1 MYKIKKVLVGLDLSK
16 LDDTLIDYSNYFA
29 KLNDATDLKFIK
41 ITPEIAIPAEIKK
54 EFPDMVKRAITDK
67 KNQMKEVIVNKIG
80 VKPPYKVSYEVVK
93 GQKAKRLLKY
103 SHSSDIDLIIVG
115 RKRKKEGSGVLVN
128 RLARRAD
135 CSLLIIPEGSKAQ
148 INKLHVPIDFS
159 KNAKDA
165 LEEGIQ
171 IASMI
176 KNHEGRDVEIICQN
190 VYNVPVGY
198 HYSGRSY
205 EEFSQIMRENAKK
218 NFATFIK
225 KIDTKGTNIRAIY
238 SLDTNENPIE
248 DIYNLAKGI
257 QADLV
262 LFGAKGRTA
271 LPSLFIGSMAERL
284 IQFLKDIPVMVVR
297 RKGTNAGILESLR
310 EF

>member
-1 MYKIKKVLVGLDLSK
+1 MYKINKVLVGLDLSK
-16 LDDTLIDYSNYFA
+16 LDETLIDYSDYFMR
-29 KLNDATDLKFIK
+29 LNDAEELKFVK
-41 ITPEIAIPAEIKK
+41 ITPVIAVPDEIKK
-54 EFPDMVKRAITDK
+54 EFPDMVKKAISDK
-67 KNQMKEVIVNKIG
+67 KAQMKEEITERIG
-80 VKPPYKVSYEVVK
+80 KKPPFKLSYEVSK

-103 SHSSDIDLIIVG
+103 SHSGDTDLIIVG
-115 RKRKKEGSGVLVN
+115 RKKKKEGSGIMVN

-135 CSLLIIPEGSKAQ
+135 CSLLIIPEDTKPK
-148 INKLHVPIDFS
+148 INKIHVPIDFS
-159 KNAKDA
+159 NNAKLA
-165 LEEGIQ
+165 LEESIQ

-176 KNHEGRDVEIICQN
+176 KSHENRDIEIICQN
-190 VYNVPVGY
+190 VYTVPSGY
-198 HYSGRSY
+198 HYSGKSY
-205 EEFSQIMRENAKK
+205 EEFSEIMRDNAKK
-218 NFATFIK
+218 NFATFLK
-225 KIDTKGTNIRAIY
+225 KINTKDANIRAIY

-262 LFGAKGRTA
+262 VFGAKGRTA

-297 RKGTNAGILESLR
+297 SKGSNAGILESLR